1 MIIIS
6 VEVITEIAR
15 MNEMLLFKNTYKKKR
30 GWARRDIWRK
40 YERYSG

>member
-6 VEVITEIAR
+6 VAVITEIAG

-30 GWARRDIWRK
+30 EGARRDLWRK
-40 YERYSG
+40 YERYN